1 MVYFGEN
8 YTVCDYVTSSITVT
22 DYLTYPYKQVDLKL
36 INESYTFIDVIDIQV
51 KAINE
56 RIQIKQYKLGL
67 SINFLK
73 QWTHYSLQQPGLQD
87 VIGS

>member
-1 MVYFGEN
+1 MRLCHVIYHGN
-8 YTVCDYVTSSITVT
+8 RISDISI
-22 DYLTYPYKQVDLKL
+22 YKQVDLKL
-36 INESYTFIDVIDIQV
+36 INGSYTFIDVMDIQV